1 MRIAIVQFEAI
12 KGNIEKNL
20 KKHLMWIKEVLRHQG
35 DCS

>member
-1 MRIAIVQFEAI
+1 MRIAIVQIEAI

-20 KKHLMWIKEVLRHQG
+20 KKHLMWIKEVIPYQG